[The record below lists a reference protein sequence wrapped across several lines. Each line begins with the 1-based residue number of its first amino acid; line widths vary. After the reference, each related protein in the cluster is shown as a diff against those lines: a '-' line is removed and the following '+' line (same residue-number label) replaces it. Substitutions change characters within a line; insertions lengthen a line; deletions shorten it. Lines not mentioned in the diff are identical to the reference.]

1 MRAAVGQ
8 LCSTANRER
17 NAAMCASIIRRAA
30 AAGCQLVLLPEASDF
45 IAGPDQVREL
55 AEPVES
61 NKFLRRVRDQAK
73 ESGVWVGVCIHEAT
87 DGEKCF
93 NSSLVSLTVFCVSYS
108 ALETSTDPGAPV
120 GSPIRRR
127 KLTPSPRHR
136 VQLINPAGEIVQ
148 NYHKLHLLD
157 VNYGN
162 EGSILESKTTLRGEA
177 LLEPHDT
184 PVGKLGMLTCYDL
197 RFPEGALSL
206 RRKGA
211 EIIAYPSAF
220 TMQTGPP
227 HWGESRSGSTLC
239 SGADSWLPTPAEV
252 LLRARAIETQSYV
265 LAAAQIG
272 KHSETRET
280 YGHAMIVDPWG
291 SVVAQAST
299 RPPSFPPD
307 ESDVDCGDFVSAELD
322 LGWVQ
327 QLRKEMPLWEQRRT
341 DVYPEV

>member
-93 NSSLVSLTVFCVSYS
+93 NSSL
-108 ALETSTDPGAPV
+108 
-120 GSPIRRR
+120 
-127 KLTPSPRHR
+127 
-136 VQLINPAGEIVQ
+136 LINPAGEIVQ

-162 EGSILESKTTLRGEA
+162 EGPILESKTTLRGEA

-227 HWGESRSGSTLC
+227 HW
-239 SGADSWLPTPAEV
+239 EV